1 MKPGMLMVV
10 SGPAGVGKGT
20 LVKQLMTQRD
30 QVVLSVSATTRM
42 PRPGETDGV
51 QYWFKDRQE
60 FESMIRASQL
70 LEWVEYCGNYYGT
83 PVGHVRSCIAEGKV
97 VILEIE
103 VEGALNIRKQF
114 PESVLVFVLPP
125 DLAELEE
132 RLKGR
137 GTETP
142 EVIRRRLS
150 RAEEEFA
157 FLPQYDYFVINDQVD
172 AASDVMARI
181 VDAEQLRV
189 DRNPEVVERFM
200 RRTGPQ

>member
-20 LVKQLMTQRD
+20 LVKQLMSQRER
-30 QVVLSVSATTRM
+30 VVLSVSATTRM
-42 PRPGETDGV
+42 PRPGETDGT

-60 FESMIRASQL
+60 FESMIRSNQL

-97 VILEIE
+97 VVLEIE
-103 VEGALNIRKQF
+103 VEGALSIRKQF
-114 PESVLVFVLPP
+114 PDSVLVFVLPP

-132 RLKGR
+132 RLRGR
-137 GTETP
+137 GTEAP
-142 EVIRRRLS
+142 EVIGRRLE
-150 RAEEEFA
+150 RAAEEFR
-157 FLPQYDYFVINDQVD
+157 FLPHYDYYVINDEID

-181 VDAEQLRV
+181 VDTEQLRISRNPDIV
-189 DRNPEVVERFM
+189 DRFL
-200 RRTGPQ
+200 T